1 VKQKICGLT
10 AVSKKNLFGLL
21 WGRWECAIRLAPRFP
36 PRPAPILWR
45 ENIARFGPQPS
56 PEHVFGWAIIDR
68 TPDSLTLE
76 SHSWL
81 LTSRLVFGREQSRV
95 SVSTFVRFDKKMAAS
110 RKK

>member
-1 VKQKICGLT
+1 MGSRIAPVTLRWFLLIGFRYDLGL
-10 AVSKKNLFGLL
+10 
-21 WGRWECAIRLAPRFP
+21 
-36 PRPAPILWR
+36 
-45 ENIARFGPQPS
+45 RFGPQPS

-95 SVSTFVRFDKKMAAS
+95 SVSTFVRFDKKMADEP
-110 RKK
+110 